1 MMNIGGER
9 VMITGGCGGIGL
21 EMGRLFAQT
30 GKEVV
35 LVDAKIEPGEA
46 LAREFRNLR
55 CVPCDLSSEAEIES
69 RLKEHAADILINNVG
84 ISPKFDKDGN
94 RVRTWNMT
102 LDQWNTVMAVN
113 VTSHFLCTRLNLP
126 RMMDRKYGRIVNI
139 ASYAARIGG
148 YQAAV
153 HYTTSKAAILGFT
166 KSLAREVASYG
177 ILVNAINPGR
187 IETAMT
193 RDVPKEVSEALIA
206 QIPAGRLGLPQD
218 IANVALFLCSD
229 LAGYMTGTA
238 VEVNGGLY
246 VGP

>member
-1 MMNIGGER
+1 MEIGGKN

-21 EMGRLFAQT
+21 EMGRLFAEA
-30 GKEVV
+30 GKDVV
-35 LVDAKIEPGEA
+35 LVDANIEPGAA
-46 LAREFRNLR
+46 LARDNKRIK
-55 CVPCDLSSEAEIES
+55 CVRCDLSSASDIEQN
-69 RLKEHAADILINNVG
+69 LVDHAADILINNVG
-84 ISPKFDKDGN
+84 ISPKFDAGGN
-94 RVRTWNMT
+94 RIRAWTMT
-102 LDQWNTVMAVN
+102 IDQWNAVMATN
-113 VTSHFLCTRLNLP
+113 VTSYFLCTKVCLP

-153 HYTTSKAAILGFT
+153 HYTTSKAAVLGFT
-166 KSLAREVASYG
+166 KSLAREMAPYG

-187 IETAMT
+187 IETPMT
-193 RDVPKEVSEALIA
+193 RDVPKELSEALIP
-206 QIPAGRLGLPQD
+206 QIPAGRLGVPKD

-229 LAGYMTGTA
+229 LAAYMTGTA

>member
-1 MMNIGGER
+1 MNIGGKS

-21 EMGRLFAQT
+21 QMARQFAAA
-30 GKEVV
+30 GKEVL

-46 LAREFRNLR
+46 LARESSAIR
-55 CVPCDLSSEAEIES
+55 CIQCDLSSAEDIERKLS
-69 RLKEHAADILINNVG
+69 GKGTDILINNVG
-84 ISPKFDKDGN
+84 ISPKFDAAGQ
-94 RVRTWNMT
+94 RVKTWTMT
-102 LDQWNTVMAVN
+102 LDQWNAVMATN
-113 VTSHFLCTRLNLP
+113 VTSFFLCTKLCLP
-126 RMMDRKYGRIVNI
+126 IMMDRKFGRIVNI

-166 KSLAREVASYG
+166 KSLAREVAPYG

-187 IETAMT
+187 VETPMT
-193 RDVPKEVSEALIA
+193 RDVPKDVSEGLIP
-206 QIPAGRLGLPQD
+206 QIPCGRLGVPKD

-229 LAGYMTGTA
+229 LADYMTGTA

>member
-1 MMNIGGER
+1 MNIGGTS

-21 EMGRLFAQT
+21 EMGRLFAAA
-30 GKEVV
+30 GKDVV
-35 LVDAKIEPGEA
+35 LVDAKIEPGAA
-46 LAREFRNLR
+46 LAHENDRIR
-55 CVPCDLSSEAEIES
+55 CVQCDLSSASDIE
-69 RLKEHAADILINNVG
+69 RTLKDHAADILINNVG
-84 ISPKFDKDGN
+84 ISPKFDAAGN
-94 RVRTWNMT
+94 RVRTWTMT
-102 LDQWNTVMAVN
+102 LEQWNAVMATN
-113 VTSHFLCTRLNLP
+113 VTSFFLCAKVCLP
-126 RMMDRKYGRIVNI
+126 RMMERKFGRIVNI
-139 ASYAARIGG
+139 ASYAARTGG

-166 KSLAREVASYG
+166 KALAREVAPFG

-193 RDVPKEVSEALIA
+193 RDVSQEVNAGLIP
-206 QIPAGRLGLPQD
+206 QIPAGRLGVPRD
-218 IANVALFLCSD
+218 IANVTLFLCSD

>member
-1 MMNIGGER
+1 MNVGGKS

-21 EMGRLFAQT
+21 QMARQFAAL

-35 LVDAKIEPGEA
+35 LVDAAIEPGEA
-46 LAREFRNLR
+46 LAKENSSIS
-55 CVPCDLSSEAEIES
+55 CVKCDLSSAEDIERKLS
-69 RLKEHAADILINNVG
+69 GGGTDILINNVG
-84 ISPKFDKDGN
+84 ISPKFDQAGE
-94 RVRTWNMT
+94 RVKTWTMT
-102 LDQWNTVMAVN
+102 LDQWNTVLATN
-113 VTSHFLCTRLNLP
+113 VTSFFLCTKVCLP
-126 RMMDRKYGRIVNI
+126 VMMDRKFGRIVNI

-166 KSLAREVASYG
+166 KSLAREVSSFG

-187 IETAMT
+187 IETPMT
-193 RDVPKEVSEALIA
+193 RDVPKEVSEGLIP
-206 QIPAGRLGLPQD
+206 QIPCGRLGVPKD
-218 IANVALFLCSD
+218 IANVAVFLCSD
-229 LAGYMTGTA
+229 LADYMTGTA

>member
-1 MMNIGGER
+1 MQIDGKS

-21 EMGRLFAQT
+21 EMGRLFAEA
-30 GKEVV
+30 GKDVV
-35 LVDAKIEPGEA
+35 LVDAKIDAGAE
-46 LAREFRNLR
+46 LAGKHKSIRL
-55 CVPCDLSSEAEIES
+55 VQCDLASEAEIES
-69 RLKEHAADILINNVG
+69 KLKPHVADILINNVG
-84 ISPKFDKDGN
+84 ISPKFDKAGN

-102 LDQWNTVMAVN
+102 LDQWNTVMTVN
-113 VTSHFLCTRLNLP
+113 VTSHFLCTRLHLP
-126 RMMDRKYGRIVNI
+126 RMMENKYGRIVNI

-153 HYTTSKAAILGFT
+153 HYTASKAAILGFT
-166 KSLAREVASYG
+166 KALAREVASHG

-187 IETAMT
+187 IETPMT
-193 RDVPKEVSEALIA
+193 RDVPKEVSEGLIA
-206 QIPAGRLGLPQD
+206 QIPAGRLGVPKD